1 VLQVAHLYIF
11 PATPYNDL
19 EGGKDRSVKVL
30 ADYAAFDSPLDPEEI
45 RESERP
51 SMVKFFGVGVEKG
64 ATSVK
69 ESVHDV
75 LVVGG
80 NHVVHDMKL
89 TMSQAVEPV
98 EKGFTRINERI
109 LFWGGK
115 PKDKKKQ
122 VTKDDSWVSS
132 QPVSRSEDVR
142 GYDDPLLTGS
152 VSDSGFW
159 RARRSTLSYG
169 SAESSGG
176 ENSDPGFNG
185 FKTSG
190 KRWTIKR

>member
-1 VLQVAHLYIF
+1 MVLHPDGFAQMAVASVAHLYIF

-51 SMVKFFGVGVEKG
+51 SMVKFFGVDVEKG

-80 NHVVHDMKL
+80 NHVSSFPLYLSLSVFHFLLAAIHCPAAD
-89 TMSQAVEPV
+89 SYC
-98 EKGFTRINERI
+98 INFL
-109 LFWGGK
+109 LFGYLHFY
-115 PKDKKKQ
+115 
-122 VTKDDSWVSS
+122 SS
-132 QPVSRSEDVR
+132 
-142 GYDDPLLTGS
+142 
-152 VSDSGFW
+152 
-159 RARRSTLSYG
+159 
-169 SAESSGG
+169 
-176 ENSDPGFNG
+176 
-185 FKTSG
+185 
-190 KRWTIKR
+190 